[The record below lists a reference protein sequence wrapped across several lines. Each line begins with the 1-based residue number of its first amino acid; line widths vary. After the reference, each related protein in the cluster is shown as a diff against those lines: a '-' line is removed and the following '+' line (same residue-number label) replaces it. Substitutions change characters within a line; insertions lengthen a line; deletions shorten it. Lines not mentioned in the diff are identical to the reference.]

1 MDLTRAIN
9 TARTWHSQLY
19 TDTATVVRNSG
30 SKLDADGVERDSY
43 TPIADIKCLVQRIN
57 GEANQST
64 SADDPIGIA
73 THVCKT
79 ALDVD
84 IQPEDMLTVTESDDY
99 SNLKTW
105 RVVDV
110 EQQSWSI
117 TRKAYLVRAWH
128 SPSTPHS

>member
-84 IQPEDMLTVTESDDY
+84 VQPEDMLNVTESPDPA
-99 SNLKTW
+99 NCIHW

>member
-1 MDLTRAIN
+1 MDLTRALN
-9 TARTWHSQLY
+9 TARTWHSKLY

-30 SKLDADGVERDSY
+30 SELDADGVERDSY

-64 SADDPIGIA
+64 SANNPISIA

-84 IQPEDMLTVTESDDY
+84 IQPGDILTVTESYDP
-99 SNLKTW
+99 SNLGTW

-117 TRKAYLVRAWH
+117 TRKAYLVRVWH

>member
-1 MDLTRAIN
+1 MNLTRAIN

-19 TDTATVVRNSG
+19 TDTATVVRRRDSD
-30 SKLDADGVERDSY
+30 LDADGVEWDIS

-57 GEANQST
+57 GEASQST
-64 SADDPIGIA
+64 STDDPINIA

-84 IQPEDMLTVTESDDY
+84 IQPGDMLTVTESHD
-99 SNLKTW
+99 SANCIHW

>member
-1 MDLTRAIN
+1 MNIPSLLDQ
-9 TARTWHSQLY
+9 ARRWHEQLY
-19 TDTATVVRNSG
+19 TDTAVILRSIG
-30 SKLDADGVERDSY
+30 SELDADGVERDSY
-43 TPIADIKCLVQRIN
+43 TPAAIIKCLVQRIN

-64 SADDPIGIA
+64 SADEPISIA

-84 IQPEDMLTVTESDDY
+84 IRPGDMLTVTDSSDPAN
-99 SNLKTW
+99 SERW

-117 TRKAYLVRAWH
+117 TRKAYLVRTWR